1 MNITDRTTHDVQ
13 QGTGDWLRLRESF
26 ATASEAPAAQG
37 VSRYVTRAELL
48 RRKHTGVSPEPD
60 AATLGRFAAG
70 HAAEAKARPLAEGI
84 VGGELYPVTM
94 TAVVDGMALLASL
107 DGLDLMGDICWE
119 TKLWN
124 EELAAAVRQ
133 GAHALPEHY
142 TVQMDQ
148 ELLVSGASRCLF
160 TCTDGTPER
169 LVSCWYEADPAKFAA
184 LVAGWRQFHADLA
197 VYVPPAAAA
206 AAPVGK
212 APDTLPALRIEVQG
226 MVTAS
231 NLAEFKQTALAAIRS
246 VNRDLKTDADFAD
259 ADKAVKWCAD
269 VEARLKAAKE
279 HALSQTASIDEL
291 FKALDDIAAESKAVR
306 LDLDKLVK
314 RRKDEV
320 REQAVTVAAAE
331 LARHVRAL
339 NAELAPMALRPVPAD
354 FAASIKGLRSI
365 ASMQDALDTTLAG
378 AKILAD
384 GQARGIRA
392 NVAAFKAATG
402 DDRALQALFAD
413 LGQLVHKAADD
424 FAAVLDQRITKHR
437 ADEASREAARQAAE
451 AQRVAE
457 AERRAAAEAEARLRA
472 EQETQARREREAA
485 EADRLRIERESQA
498 QAADILQKLPEA
510 VKAGAIEPDRAERIG
525 GLVASLAA
533 GSVISTAKAAAN
545 EPATLKLGVICERLG
560 FTVTAAFLADVLH
573 IPHRG
578 TDKAAKL
585 YRESDWPLI
594 CSQLRSHIS
603 AMGELYGQDK
613 AA

>member
-1 MNITDRTTHDVQ
+1 MIAHELA
-13 QGTGDWLRLRESF
+13 QGSPEWLAHRAKHF
-26 ATASEAPAAQG
+26 NASDAPAMMG
-37 VSRYVTRAELL
+37 CSPYKTRAELL
-48 RRKHTGVSPEPD
+48 RELHTGMTGEVD
-60 AATLGRFAAG
+60 AGTQRRFDDG
-70 HAAEAKARPLAEGI
+70 HRFEALARPLAEQI
-84 VGGELYPVTM
+84 VGQDLYPVT
-94 TAVVDGMALLASL
+94 GSEGRYSASF
-107 DGLDLMGDICWE
+107 DGLTLAEDIGFE
-119 TKLWN
+119 HKTLN
-124 EELAAAVRQ
+124 DSLRASIRQQGGNANDFLA
-133 GAHALPEHY
+133 PHY
-142 TVQMDQ
+142 KVQLEQQCM
-148 ELLVSGASRCLF
+148 VSGAERVLF
-160 TCTDGTPER
+160 MASKWTDDGELIEER
-169 LVSCWYEADPAKFAA
+169 HCWYTPDAELRAEII
-184 LVAGWRQFHADLA
+184 AGWAQFAADLA
-197 VYVPPAAAA
+197 AYVPPAAAA

-212 APDTLPALRIEVQG
+212 APDTLPALRIEVTG

-231 NLAEFKQTALAAIRS
+231 NLAEFKQTALTAIRS

-339 NAELAPMALRPVPAD
+339 NAELAPMALRPVTAD
-354 FAASIKGLRSI
+354 FAGSIKGLRSI
-365 ASMQDALDTTLAG
+365 SSMQDALDTTLAG

-437 ADEASREAARQAAE
+437 ADEAAREAARQAAE
-451 AQRVAE
+451 AQRIAAAEQRAREE
-457 AERRAAAEAEARLRA
+457 AEREAQARIA
-472 EQETQARREREAA
+472 EQQRQELERQQRVQHEALAQNDGVEVLTLPAAPLLAQDERRPLSVALASKPDAPMRAREAV
-485 EADRLRIERESQA
+485 
-498 QAADILQKLPEA
+498 AAIRP
-510 VKAGAIEPDRAERIG
+510 
-525 GLVASLAA
+525 
-533 GSVISTAKAAAN
+533 AAN
-545 EPATLKLGVICERLG
+545 EPATLTLGMICERLQ
-560 FTVTAAFLADVLH
+560 FTVRADFLADVLH
-573 IPHRG
+573 VSPAKVEGKRPG
-578 TDKAAKL
+578 T
-585 YRESDWPLI
+585 YTESQFVLI

-603 AMGELYGQDK
+603 AMGELYGQQR